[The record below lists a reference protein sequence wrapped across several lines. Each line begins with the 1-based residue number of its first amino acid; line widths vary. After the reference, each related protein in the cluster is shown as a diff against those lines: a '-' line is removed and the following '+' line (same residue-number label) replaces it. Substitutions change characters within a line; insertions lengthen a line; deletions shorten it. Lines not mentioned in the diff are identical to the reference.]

1 MDKGPKNG
9 YFRGDMTKF
18 VIGWLEKFSVGSLL
32 IGFYQDSAYAVCLG
46 MIAAFVAMRML
57 QEEK

>member
-1 MDKGPKNG
+1 
-9 YFRGDMTKF
+9 MTKF

-32 IGFYQDSAYAVCLG
+32 IGFYQDNAYAVCLG